1 MSERA
6 PGPSTI
12 ERCIAAYQRTK
23 ALLEADPN
31 IEMDEQAI
39 RTALDADPSVVQPDE
54 LLRRIVA
61 AIVFAEAREAESK
74 TIAASMAARQQR
86 YAQRSSWLRELLFD
100 VMAALERRSFL
111 APLATVSIHPGKASV
126 VITDEQ
132 ALPEAYI
139 RTKREPDRAA
149 LLRGLNAGK
158 QIPGAVLSNPMPS
171 VALIKSKPK
180 PERELL
186 NGPC

>member
-12 ERCIAAYQRTK
+12 ERCIAAWQRAK

-31 IEMDEQAI
+31 IDLDEQAI
-39 RTALDADPSVVQPDE
+39 KTALDADPSVVQPDE

-74 TIAASMAARQQR
+74 VIAASMTARQKR
-86 YAQRSSWLRELLFD
+86 YDVRADWLRELLFD
-100 VMAALERRSFL
+100 VMAALERRSFA
-111 APLATVSIHPGKASV
+111 APLATVSIRAGKASV

-132 ALPEAYI
+132 ALPDAYI
-139 RTKREPDRAA
+139 RTKREPDRVA
-149 LLRGLNAGK
+149 LLADLMQGEI
-158 QIPGAVLSNPMPS
+158 IPGAVLSNPMPT
-171 VALIKSKPK
+171 VALIKPKPK
-180 PERELL
+180 LERELL
-186 NGPC
+186 DGL

>member
-12 ERCIAAYQRTK
+12 ERCIAAYQRVR

-39 RTALDADPSVVQPDE
+39 KTALDADPSVVQPDE

-61 AIVFAEAREAESK
+61 AIVFSEAREAESK
-74 TIAASMAARQQR
+74 TIAASMTARQQR
-86 YAQRSSWLRELLFD
+86 YGLRSSWLRELLFD
-100 VMAALERRSFL
+100 VMAALERRSFA
-111 APLATVSIHPGKASV
+111 APLAMVSIRAGKASV

-132 ALPEAYI
+132 ALPDAYI
-139 RTKREPDRAA
+139 RTKREPDRVA
-149 LLRGLNAGK
+149 LLADLMQGEI
-158 QIPGAVLSNPMPS
+158 IPGAVLSNPVPV
-171 VALIKSKPK
+171 VALIKPKPK
-180 PERELL
+180 LERELL
-186 NGPC
+186 DGR